1 MVLVRTYT
9 LALML
14 AALAPAC
21 APNEIIDPAVPALA
35 AQVSGTWSLTTVTT
49 VDPMPA
55 RAVVAARL
63 TLADD
68 RSWRF
73 RYDYHITGE
82 PYEVLHSAGLSGSWT
97 AQPGAPPALH
107 FDVLDDHSSAVALLR
122 NPGTLE
128 VTLAGVAMRLQ
139 RTPD

>member
-1 MVLVRTYT
+1 MVSVRAFT
-9 LALML
+9 LALLL

-21 APNEIIDPAVPALA
+21 APTELSDPAAPALA

-49 VDPMPA
+49 VDPMPV

-68 RSWRF
+68 RSWRL
-73 RYDYHITGE
+73 RYDYHVTGE
-82 PYEVLHSAGLSGSWT
+82 PYEVLHSAGLSGSWS
-97 AQPGAPPALH
+97 AQPGAPPALR
-107 FDVLDDHSSAVALLR
+107 FDVLDDRSNTVALLP

-139 RTPD
+139 RAPD